1 MNYKY
6 SFKDIVKSSVIGSHC
21 VYVKI
26 LTDMPALGITYLIVN
41 CTKISANFVT
51 YIGAIFALVS
61 AFCVLNDN
69 LILAAIFF
77 YISFMCDFL
86 DGRIARIRKTA
97 SSFGKKLDLAFDR
110 LIFCSLTL
118 IYLYYFEMNE
128 MLTEQLLLILFAMIF
143 LTYDVLEI
151 TASLVN
157 YRDIVQKIKLGS
169 SFSDPI
175 KPENEAYFYA
185 FKSIKRWIPSRVGSI
200 AFIFF
205 LAPAVNFIFFYLI
218 ALIAI
223 SIRLLW
229 FMTKYF
235 TKN

>member
-26 LTDMPALGITYLIVN
+26 LTDIPALGITYLIVN
-41 CTKISANFVT
+41 FTKISANFVT
-51 YIGAIFALVS
+51 YIGAMFALVS
-61 AFCVLNDN
+61 AFYVLNDN

-97 SSFGKKLDLAFDR
+97 SNFGKKLDLAFDR

-143 LTYDVLEI
+143 LTYDVLEM

-157 YRDIVQKIKLGS
+157 YRDIVQKIKSGS
-169 SFSDPI
+169 SFSDPF
-175 KPENEAYFYA
+175 KPENETYFYA
-185 FKSIKRWIPSRVGSI
+185 FKSLKRWIPSRVGSI
-200 AFIFF
+200 GFIFF
-205 LAPAVNFIFFYLI
+205 LAPLVNFIYIYFI
-218 ALIAI
+218 VLIAI
-223 SIRLLW
+223 IIRLVW
-229 FMTKYF
+229 FLINHFFK
-235 TKN
+235 K

>member
-6 SFKDIVKSSVIGSHC
+6 SFKDVLKSSVIGSHC

-26 LTDMPALGITYLIVN
+26 LTDIPALGLSYLIVN
-41 CTKISANFVT
+41 FTKLSANIVT
-51 YIGAIFALVS
+51 YTGAIFAIIS
-61 AFCVLNDN
+61 AAYVLNDN
-69 LILAAIFF
+69 LILASIFF
-77 YISFMCDFL
+77 YMSFMCDFL
-86 DGRIARIRKTA
+86 DGRIARIKKTA

-110 LIFCSLTL
+110 LIFCTL
-118 IYLYYFEMNE
+118 ILVYLHYFEINDMH
-128 MLTEQLLLILFAMIF
+128 TEQILLILFAMIF
-143 LTYDVLEI
+143 LVYDVLET

-157 YRDIVQKIKLGS
+157 YRDILEKIKSGKQYL
-169 SFSDPI
+169 DPI
-175 KPENEAYFYA
+175 KPENETYFYA

-205 LAPAVNFIFFYLI
+205 LAPAVNFIFFYFI